1 MIKLRLDV
9 DYAYPSR
16 IKSFFYTTINL
27 RSDKDYLKNSKIIA
41 KMINESQNE
50 IQAFWFF
57 TPHTIPDDELMQ
69 LLHPERHEVALHI
82 ANDPFREL
90 GELEKATK
98 RKVRY
103 YTIHGTAR
111 LPARLMWRRK
121 IWEARKAVPKDFPLK
136 SFYEFPTLGFD
147 ILCYSNTP
155 SQALEIAKSS
165 IAKGEVLHVHP
176 EWLFQRGTVN
186 HRGPFY
192 EPWKEILEVDKD
204 LAAVAV
210 LKHGFVRIARHPGT
224 KEYER
229 DFFPTKAFTEK
240 LGETGIDIF
249 TFLERRWCCP
259 ISNPPETWVKTED
272 NVALVEVTTYPA
284 WLEQI
289 GKKTRNMVRKAEKS
303 GVKVEVTKPSE
314 ALAKGIWGIYNET
327 PIRQERAFPHYGQ
340 SLQNIASTITNSTDT
355 FIAASLQ
362 DELIGFIQL
371 VQGDKVTIISQILSL
386 QRHSD
391 KAVNNALIAKAVE
404 VCVSTGGGWLM
415 YARMGNHPS
424 LDNFKQNNGFRK
436 YPITRYYVPIT
447 GKGRT
452 AMRIGLHREPKDALP
467 ERVKT
472 LLIPV
477 YNWVSRNKIRLR
489 RNPQPSGS
497 EEAE

>member
-1 MIKLRLDV
+1 
-9 DYAYPSR
+9 
-16 IKSFFYTTINL
+16 
-27 RSDKDYLKNSKIIA
+27 
-41 KMINESQNE
+41 
-50 IQAFWFF
+50 
-57 TPHTIPDDELMQ
+57 
-69 LLHPERHEVALHI
+69 
-82 ANDPFREL
+82 
-90 GELEKATK
+90 
-98 RKVRY
+98 
-103 YTIHGTAR
+103 
-111 LPARLMWRRK
+111 
-121 IWEARKAVPKDFPLK
+121 
-136 SFYEFPTLGFD
+136 
-147 ILCYSNTP
+147 
-155 SQALEIAKSS
+155 
-165 IAKGEVLHVHP
+165 
-176 EWLFQRGTVN
+176 
-186 HRGPFY
+186 
-192 EPWKEILEVDKD
+192 
-204 LAAVAV
+204 
-210 LKHGFVRIARHPGT
+210 
-224 KEYER
+224 
-229 DFFPTKAFTEK
+229 
-240 LGETGIDIF
+240 
-249 TFLERRWCCP
+249 
-259 ISNPPETWVKTED
+259 
-272 NVALVEVTTYPA
+272 
-284 WLEQI
+284 
-289 GKKTRNMVRKAEKS
+289 MVRKAEKS
-303 GVKVEVTKPSE
+303 SVKVEVTKPSE

-340 SLQNIASTITNSTDT
+340 SLQNVASTITNSTDT

-391 KAVNNALIAKAVE
+391 KGVNNALIAKAVE